1 MHYEDELNIARGKH
15 VYSTN
20 YFQWIIKQLSL
31 NSAFVSSEELWRSQR
46 VLSASANNYSDD
58 TQPHSIILLSIHWM
72 TPYLVLWTGIIAN
85 PFCLVWRSVRRNYTS
100 FAVSWLELPSYNVIT
115 KPRHFSL
122 PLMEFSST
130 YVFVHYFDSQPLILG
145 GCGGRGGGRLL
156 AKLLVFERVGIS
168 LDLPKKSTP
177 RVSLSQ
183 QRASK
188 VTS

>member
-1 MHYEDELNIARGKH
+1 M
-15 VYSTN
+15 
-20 YFQWIIKQLSL
+20 
-31 NSAFVSSEELWRSQR
+31 
-46 VLSASANNYSDD
+46 LSASANNYSDD
-58 TQPHSIILLSIHWM
+58 TQPHSIIVKYPLDDSLSSPVNWHYRKPLLSGLKISSQKLHQFCSF
-72 TPYLVLWTGIIAN
+72 LVRAAIIN
-85 PFCLVWRSVRRNYTS
+85 
-100 FAVSWLELPSYNVIT
+100 YNVIT

-145 GCGGRGGGRLL
+145 GCGGRRLL
-156 AKLLVFERVGIS
+156 AKLLVFERVGIL
-168 LDLPKKSTP
+168 LDLPKKSTS